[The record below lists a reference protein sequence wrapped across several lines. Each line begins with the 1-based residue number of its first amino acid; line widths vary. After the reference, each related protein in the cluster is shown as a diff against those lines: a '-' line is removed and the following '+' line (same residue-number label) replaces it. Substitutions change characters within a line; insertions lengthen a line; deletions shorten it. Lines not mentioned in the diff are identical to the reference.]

1 MKPTL
6 PVHLNFVQKAN
17 NGLELQGKW
26 PLNRLKRLA
35 DAVFSDRGELEANL
49 VFDRAGRIP
58 FIDGKITAVLHLQ
71 CQRCMQEM
79 ELKVDNKFKLGL
91 VLNET
96 QAAELPDEFEPYLV
110 ESDTNYLAE
119 ILEEE
124 LLLALP
130 LVAKHDFNCSEFVVT
145 DNSDQSSKQ
154 SNKEEPEAEK
164 KNAFSVLKDL
174 L

>member
-6 PVHLNFVQKAN
+6 PAHLNFVQKAN

-26 PLNRLKRLA
+26 PLNQLERLA
-35 DAVFSDRGELEANL
+35 GALFSDRGELEADL

-58 FIDGKITAVLHLQ
+58 FINGKITAVLHLR

-79 ELKVDNKFKLGL
+79 EFKVDNVFKLGL

-96 QAAELPDEFEPYLV
+96 QAAELPDEYEPYLV
-110 ESDTNYLAE
+110 ESDNNYLAE

-130 LVAKHDFNCSEFVVT
+130 LVARHDFNCSEYVAT
-145 DNSDQSSKQ
+145 DRSEQSSNP
-154 SNKEEPEAEK
+154 SCKEEPETEK